1 MYPIIRI
8 QDDET
13 AIKSRKCECDKSHT
27 SSYIEQNDEKGES
40 AIDVNVTKDVREF
53 TGWSCTKQEKGVMI
67 DL

>member
-1 MYPIIRI
+1 MYPISEYKMMKRLSS
-8 QDDET
+8 QEN
-13 AIKSRKCECDKSHT
+13 ARCDKSHT
-27 SSYIEQNDEKGES
+27 SMYMKQNDEKGES